1 MMSHKCC
8 ILGQTTP
15 GSIYPIPPSPTLLN
29 LATWYQTYLL
39 FHIHFLSQGLSVIDL
54 EDLLEDIKV
63 YLELEKGR
71 NQDYWRDITTI
82 TEDQL
87 AQARRLQP
95 SSFGMMQ

>member
-1 MMSHKCC
+1 M
-8 ILGQTTP
+8 
-15 GSIYPIPPSPTLLN
+15 
-29 LATWYQTYLL
+29 
-39 FHIHFLSQGLSVIDL
+39 VDL
-54 EDLLEDIKV
+54 EDLLEDITV

-95 SSFGMMQ
+95 SSFGKIINTLTIKLLRLLCYVP